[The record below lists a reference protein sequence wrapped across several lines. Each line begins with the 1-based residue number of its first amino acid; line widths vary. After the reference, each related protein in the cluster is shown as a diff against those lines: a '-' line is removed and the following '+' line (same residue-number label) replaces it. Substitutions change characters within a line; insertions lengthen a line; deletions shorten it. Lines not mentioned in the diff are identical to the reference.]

1 MMDWPIF
8 VSCILVTIA
17 SAAIAWLYHK
27 KLSRQYN
34 KLKQSRESLDFALQS
49 GRMGTWDINLETD
62 TVTCSKEMLELW
74 GIRPEDFNGQRSIL
88 QSKVHPDDLGR
99 MISSIDSSIKH
110 ESIYELEYRI
120 FPSPGTQRWVLSRG
134 RCTYHRDSRRP
145 IRFSGIICD
154 VTDRKIREEELD
166 RAMKARD
173 QFFQI
178 AGHELKTPLTC
189 LQLQLQVNQWDV
201 QNAYPEAFTPE
212 KIEANLFKQQQHLNR
227 ITRLIDHILDESRIS
242 EKRFFMQF
250 EKFNLN
256 DMVKDVLDQFRVTA
270 QAASVE
276 VILIS
281 SENIEGTWDRFHLE
295 QVLLNLLMNAIRYG
309 NKGPISVKLSKDK
322 ENMFL
327 SVRDKGIGIKPEDQT
342 RIFER
347 FERVSLDDDIRGIGL
362 GLFISKNIVQAHNG
376 EIQVQSELGQGSEFT
391 VVLPIH
397 PIVHT
402 KTINRP

>member
-1 MMDWPIF
+1 MMTSPIV
-8 VSCILVTIA
+8 VSCILVTVA
-17 SAAIAWLYHK
+17 SAATAWLYHK

-62 TVTCSKEMLELW
+62 TVSCSKEMLELW
-74 GIRPEDFNGQRSIL
+74 GINPEDYHGQRSIL
-88 QSKVHPDDLGR
+88 QNKVHPDDLGR
-99 MISSIDSSIKH
+99 MRSSIDSSIKH

-120 FPSPGTQRWVLSRG
+120 FPSPGLQRWVLSRG
-134 RCTYHRDSRRP
+134 RCTYESHSRRP

-154 VTDRKIREEELD
+154 ITDRKIREEELD

-189 LQLQLQVNQWDV
+189 LQLQLQVNQWDL
-201 QNAYPEAFTPE
+201 QNAYPDAFTPE
-212 KIEANLFKQQQHLNR
+212 KIEANLLKQQQHLNR
-227 ITRLIDHILDESRIS
+227 ITRLIDHILDEATIS

-256 DMVKDVLDQFRVTA
+256 DMVKDVLEQFRVTA

-281 SENIEGTWDRFHLE
+281 SENVEGTWDRFRLE

-309 NKGPISVKLSKDK
+309 NKSPISVKLSKD
-322 ENMFL
+322 NGNVLL
-327 SVRDKGIGIKPEDQT
+327 SVQDRGIGIKPKDQT

-347 FERVSLDDDIRGIGL
+347 FERVSDEDDTRGIGL
-362 GLFISKNIVQAHNG
+362 GLFISKNIVLAHNG
-376 EIQVQSELGQGSEFT
+376 EIRVHSEMGKGSEFT
-391 VVLPIH
+391 VILPIH
-397 PIVHT
+397 PET
-402 KTINRP
+402 NQ